1 MQKSGF
7 IIFLIFW
14 INFNISDSYAQKL
27 SLTGSSTIRLEY
39 QNPKSDLP
47 VTVEIIH
54 SFPMNTYSQ
63 VNDTLSAAKP
73 VLWLSCP
80 VHVSQEGFVT
90 VGDQKLH
97 LFLIP
102 SDTIFIKIDGSES
115 NSVCLIEG
123 KNKQIQKYYQAKSAK
138 FPVAL
143 GQQIMNAGTGDLD
156 LISFKKLA
164 DSLYFLD
171 QAFLQTYESKM
182 LLPSWFVRFES
193 DAIQYQN
200 AYLRLY
206 IPGYRTQVGTS
217 PGKVPEDYFHFL
229 DSLSIRNVAAL
240 YDYSYLNFLDEYV
253 KYKFGDIGQNKQKD
267 SNVSS
272 FYETAKLLLG
282 RQIGEFYTI
291 FSISGGLSNNPEQV
305 KTDLSKL
312 VFSKSSDYLIAYLK
326 QEASKRINILKAGKN
341 SPNFF
346 LEDTRDSLVSL
357 SQFRGQIVYLSF
369 WFAGCKGCIHE
380 FPFENE
386 MVKKFAGSPVKIV
399 SICTNT
405 SKEKWL
411 EKINS
416 FGLKTINLFADPSWG
431 NKLEEKFGINVYPHY
446 VLIGPDGNIIEN
458 FASRPSNGASGKI
471 EKALT
476 AMKNK

>member
-1 MQKSGF
+1 MQKSRL
-7 IIFLIFW
+7 IICLIFW
-14 INFNISDSYAQKL
+14 ITFNISESFAQKL

-39 QNPKSDLP
+39 QNPKSGLP
-47 VTVEIIH
+47 VTAEIIH
-54 SFPMNTYSQ
+54 SFPMDNYSQ
-63 VNDTLSAAKP
+63 VNDTLSASKP

-80 VHVSQEGFVT
+80 VNVSQEGFVT

-102 SDTIFIKIDGSES
+102 SDTIFIKIDGSKPGPA
-115 NSVCLIEG
+115 CLIEG
-123 KNKQIQKYYQAKSAK
+123 KNKQIQQYYLAKSAK
-138 FPVAL
+138 FPVTL

-164 DSLYFLD
+164 NSLYVLD
-171 QAFLQTYESKM
+171 RAFLQTYESKR

-206 IPGYRTQVGTS
+206 IPGYRKQVGTS
-217 PGKVPEDYFHFL
+217 PGKVPEDYFYFL
-229 DSLSIRNVAAL
+229 DSLQIRNVTAL
-240 YDYSYLNFLDEYV
+240 YDCAYLDFLSEYF
-253 KYKFGDIGQNKQKD
+253 KYKSINAGQNKQK
-267 SNVSS
+267 SS
-272 FYETAKLLLG
+272 TISADYETAKLLLG
-282 RQIGEFYTI
+282 KQIGEFYTI
-291 FSISGGLSNNPEQV
+291 FSISGGLNNNPEQV

-357 SQFRGQIVYLSF
+357 SQFKGQVVYLSF

-386 MVKKFAGSPVKIV
+386 MVKKFASSPVKII
-399 SICTNT
+399 SICTRT
-405 SKEKWL
+405 TKEKWL
-411 EKINS
+411 EKIDS
-416 FGLKTINLFADPSWG
+416 FGLKTINLYANPSWG
-431 NKLEEKFGINVYPHY
+431 NKLEEKFGINVYPQY

-476 AMKNK
+476 AMKNE